1 MLWTYITLFKRINTH
16 IVIPR
21 KSSIGGN
28 LPKFLPHPNIPSQIW
43 STACS
48 IPTGIIQ
55 SCSPFTVGASQEPI
69 RLVVERKLE
78 KVWLRVIEPAFP
90 FHVPLSLAL
99 FLTHRHTYAYA
110 NTHFQRHTHTCRG
123 QERELPW
130 ETEAWVKEGCWQWKG
145 LTHLLAT
152 WSLSPSSNALK
163 RTVQQC
169 RAKHSGWSLDP
180 CTCLHGGKGDRPCM
194 CLHVLIPVGVC
205 VKVARNLNRGI
216 RFFFFCFR
224 ETKRRGR
231 EKKKKNPPSSHSPP
245 SKLGLQSLPAIYM
258 QTES

>member
-1 MLWTYITLFKRINTH
+1 MLWTYITLFKCISTH

-28 LPKFLPHPNIPSQIW
+28 LPKFLPHHNIPSQIW

-110 NTHFQRHTHTCRG
+110 NTHFQRHTHMQGTRK
-123 QERELPW
+123 R
-130 ETEAWVKEGCWQWKG
+130 V
-145 LTHLLAT
+145 
-152 WSLSPSSNALK
+152 AL
-163 RTVQQC
+163 
-169 RAKHSGWSLDP
+169 
-180 CTCLHGGKGDRPCM
+180 GDRGLGERRM
-194 CLHVLIPVGVC
+194 LA
-205 VKVARNLNRGI
+205 VKG
-216 RFFFFCFR
+216 
-224 ETKRRGR
+224 
-231 EKKKKNPPSSHSPP
+231 PDPSFGNVEP
-245 SKLGLQSLPAIYM
+245 LTLL
-258 QTES
+258 